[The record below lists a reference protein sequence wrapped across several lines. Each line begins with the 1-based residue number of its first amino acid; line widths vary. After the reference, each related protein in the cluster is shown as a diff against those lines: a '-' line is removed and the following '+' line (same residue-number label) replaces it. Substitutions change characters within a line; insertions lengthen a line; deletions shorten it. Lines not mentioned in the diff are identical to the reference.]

1 MTTLNRINDGFIRE
15 MRTLASV
22 EEHLIETL
30 PRMARVCGCEEL
42 RRAFEQRLTEAQ
54 AHYEHISSILRSISP
69 VAMNEDDCANL
80 TTPRD
85 IPHKAA

>member
-1 MTTLNRINDGFIRE
+1 MTALNQFNNGFIRE

-30 PRMARVCGCEEL
+30 PRMARVCSCEEL
-42 RRAFEQRLTEAQ
+42 RLIFEQRLAETQ

-69 VAMNEDDCANL
+69 IATTDNDRVAR
-80 TTPRD
+80 PY
-85 IPHKAA
+85 